1 MAFGSCQ
8 CYNLFDF
15 PLFLFVLLISI
26 FFCMSKSPSHPL
38 FKNEATCL
46 FNKVSIFLDILVFFN
61 KHIFCVVVLST
72 VILHCH

>member
-46 FNKVSIFLDILVFFN
+46 FNKVSIFLDILVFLINTSF
-61 KHIFCVVVLST
+61 VLLF
-72 VILHCH
+72 IYYLL